1 MTDGSMS
8 YSIKPFTSAEYGR
21 FTLTAP
27 CYPTT
32 NSGAFRPAEL
42 FPNVS
47 SAGKHLSPVRE
58 YPSEK
63 WEGGALAP
71 PETHPEAI

>member
-1 MTDGSMS
+1 MS
-8 YSIKPFTSAEYGR
+8 DSIKPFTSAEYGR
-21 FTLTAP
+21 RFTLTVP

-58 YPSEK
+58 DPSEK
-63 WEGGALAP
+63 WEGGASAP
-71 PETHPEAI
+71 PSIFSEAT